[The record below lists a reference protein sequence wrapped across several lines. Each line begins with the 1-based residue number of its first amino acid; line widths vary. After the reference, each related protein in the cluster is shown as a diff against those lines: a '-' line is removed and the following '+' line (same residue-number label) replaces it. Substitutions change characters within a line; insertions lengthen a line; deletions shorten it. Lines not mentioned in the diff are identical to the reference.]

1 VPAVPS
7 MIMPWI
13 MLAGQGAGM
22 VKQLLGTLWSCMRP
36 GFRTPTEVS
45 LVRTQPPDS
54 CIIVASIT
62 RLSTPVDAE
71 TELMAARVSSFSA
84 SVVGAVPESAQ
95 DRLPMT
101 PTFLDQRSS
110 NDNHWSIVGQPMP
123 PSPLYVCLA
132 TGPPDWRRAVW
143 IGALEGV
150 DFEGADVGG
159 SAVDNSDVEDS
170 TVDI

>member
-1 VPAVPS
+1 
-7 MIMPWI
+7 
-13 MLAGQGAGM
+13 
-22 VKQLLGTLWSCMRP
+22 
-36 GFRTPTEVS
+36 
-45 LVRTQPPDS
+45 
-54 CIIVASIT
+54 
-62 RLSTPVDAE
+62 
-71 TELMAARVSSFSA
+71 
-84 SVVGAVPESAQ
+84 
-95 DRLPMT
+95 
-101 PTFLDQRSS
+101 
-110 NDNHWSIVGQPMP
+110 MP